1 MMRLP
6 YEQTVDLYS
15 AEVLEEIGEAQM
27 RAVAEAI
34 PGDIEMFYVAQTGG
48 FTMVPTFVLSCN
60 LCNGHGSLM
69 VTYGCVGWEPAEA
82 AHSGPCAKH
91 ESAGVLLLDRGEV
104 YNDLKPSDYALAV
117 GTTLGMAQRPD
128 LMQEDVQEFLE
139 KTMRNAD
146 LDTLTAE
153 AYLETFGEF
162 KPPFCDECNNDPYS
176 ARNEA

>member
-6 YEQTVDLYS
+6 YEQAVDLYS

-34 PGDIEMFYVAQTGG
+34 PGDIEMFYVDQTGG
-48 FTMVPTFVLSCN
+48 FTMVPTFVLS
-60 LCNGHGSLM
+60 GGGSLM

-82 AHSGPCAKH
+82 ALSGPCAKH
-91 ESAGVLLLDRGEV
+91 ESAGVFLIGRGEG
-104 YNDLKPSDYALAV
+104 YNDLKPSDYAFAV

-128 LMQEDVQEFLE
+128 LVQDDVAYSLD

-162 KPPFCDECNNDPYS
+162 EPVFCNDCKGD
-176 ARNEA
+176 A